1 MQSSLHTV
9 LGYPLNLPSYLLCG
23 STSLFLSLFLSHKH
37 PRTLCVVLFS
47 LFVDLR
53 NLFAILARS
62 KNVEKFMRSSLA
74 STACSSFISTSYTL
88 ASATSCGSSSS
99 ARPWPRLIPL
109 SVLLSHVACCFC
121 VNLTWLCRDCL
132 TTCHMAQAEATPCP
146 APHPLP
152 LASYVLEGVTQNGS
166 GSSCQGK
173 KFHFDFLFF
182 FAFINN
188 IFTLRVCVWEC
199 VCVQVSLL
207 HYSCHF
213 FRSPSS
219 SHTAPTGV

>member
-1 MQSSLHTV
+1 
-9 LGYPLNLPSYLLCG
+9 
-23 STSLFLSLFLSHKH
+23 
-37 PRTLCVVLFS
+37 
-47 LFVDLR
+47 
-53 NLFAILARS
+53 
-62 KNVEKFMRSSLA
+62 MRSSLA
-74 STACSSFISTSYTL
+74 SAACSSFISTSYTL

-109 SVLLSHVACCFC
+109 SVLLSHVACCCLFC

-152 LASYVLEGVTQNGS
+152 LASYVLEGGTQDGN
-166 GSSCQGK
+166 GSSCQAK

-199 VCVQVSLL
+199 VCASKLVTLQLPLL
-207 HYSCHF
+207 PLPFLFPHSAHWRLEILLKWRKIAHF
-213 FRSPSS
+213 SFWWHASQARKAAAAKKSGKS
-219 SHTAPTGV
+219 